1 MKKLLILGLLAGI
14 AVQGQLNTHA
24 QPGAAEATPAGASG
38 KAEKA
43 AKSEKAEKAEKKN
56 QRYVPFHGKVD
67 VLDKAAGTVKVGERT
82 FHITPETKITKAG
95 KAATFQEATV
105 GEEVGG
111 AFQQVESGRLELT
124 SLRIGPKPP
133 KDGNHDK
140 EEKHDEPKP

>member
-24 QPGAAEATPAGASG
+24 QPRAAEATPAGASG

-43 AKSEKAEKAEKKN
+43 AKSEKAEKKN